1 MRAASTLI
9 AVFLAFAAAAAN
21 AAEPHTLEDFLK
33 RDQYGAL
40 ALSPDGS
47 HYAVE
52 VPHGDRTNLVIIRRS
67 DRTVTGYA
75 NLGKDRYVDGFAW
88 VNNERVLIGTAEKFG
103 SLDQPLL
110 TGEIYAINADGSGSG
125 LLFGFRADGAQ
136 LGTRHDRGRQEE
148 ASAFLI
154 DTIPGD
160 DRNVLIAVWPWT
172 QSEPYT
178 RAERMDVYTGK
189 RQVVARAPVQRA
201 RFLADLSGVVRFA
214 VGEGVDNVTKTYYR
228 SGEKAEWELVNDEIK
243 TGRIVT
249 PVGFAAAGRTAYLQ
263 VEQATGP
270 DAIHTFDTQTRES
283 APALRGEF
291 ADPHAFLH
299 DPVDRSMVG
308 AVFMEGRPRLRFF
321 DEQGAA
327 ARLYK
332 SLQAAFPG
340 HLVTLGEA
348 TRDGAQVLLAVQG
361 DRSPGDYYV
370 FDLKRKQADLAL
382 MRRDWIDPTRTAARE
397 PVVIQARDGRTL
409 HGYLTLPPGA
419 ARQGLPLIVNPHGGP
434 FTVADV
440 WGFDDEPQLLAARG
454 YAVLQVNFRGSGNY
468 GREHMRAGFQ
478 QWGRAMQDDLTDA
491 TRWAINEGIADPSRI
506 CIYGASYGGYAA
518 LMGAAKEPELYRC
531 VAGYVGVYDMPLM
544 YRRGDIALRRSGRTF
559 LEQALGKQDLEA
571 VSPTRLADRIRA
583 PVFLA
588 AGGEDKRAP
597 LDHTQ
602 AMERALK
609 RAGKP
614 VETLV
619 FRTEGH
625 GFHDESNRREYYR
638 KLADFFERH
647 IGRGPTA
654 AAAAVAGDPV
664 TGVEQGEAAAVEAA
678 D

>member
-1 MRAASTLI
+1 MRAASILVV
-9 AVFLAFAAAAAN
+9 AFLAFAAAVAD
-21 AAEPHTLEDFLK
+21 AAEPHSLEDFLK

-40 ALSPDGS
+40 ALSPDGR

-52 VPHGDRTNLVIIRRS
+52 VPHGDRTNLAIIRRS

-75 NLGKDRYVDGFAW
+75 NLGKDRHVHAFHW
-88 VNNERVLIGTAEKFG
+88 VNNERVLIESAEKLG

-125 LLFGFRADGAQ
+125 LLFGYRADGTQ

-148 ASAFLI
+148 AWGFLI

-178 RAERMDVYTGK
+178 RAERMDVYSGK

-228 SGEKAEWELVNDEIK
+228 SGERAEWELINDEAA
-243 TGRIVT
+243 TGRVVV
-249 PVGFAAAGRTAYLQ
+249 PVGFAADGRTAYLQ
-263 VEQATGP
+263 LEQATGP
-270 DAIHTFDTQTRES
+270 DAVHAFDMQTRES
-283 APALRGEF
+283 VPALRGEF
-291 ADPHAFLH
+291 ADPHAYLR
-299 DPVDRSMVG
+299 DPVDRSLVG

-340 HLVTLGEA
+340 QLVTLGEA
-348 TRDGAQVLLAVQG
+348 TRDGAQVLLSVRS

-370 FDLKRKQADLAL
+370 FDLNEKKADLAL
-382 MRRDWIDPTRTAARE
+382 VRRDWIDPARTAAME
-397 PVVIQARDGRTL
+397 PVVIRARDGRSL
-409 HGYLTLPPGA
+409 HGYLTLPPGGG
-419 ARQGLPLIVNPHGGP
+419 RQGLPLIVNPHGGP
-434 FTVADV
+434 FGIADV
-440 WGFDDEPQLLAARG
+440 WGFDEETQLLAAHG

-468 GREHMRAGFQ
+468 GREHVRAGFQ
-478 QWGRAMQDDLTDA
+478 QWGRAMQDDVTDA
-491 TRWAINEGIADPSRI
+491 TRWAIGEGIADPSRI

-518 LMGAAKEPELYRC
+518 LMGTAREPELYRC
-531 VAGYVGVYDMPLM
+531 AAGYVGVYDMPLM
-544 YRRGDIALRRSGRTF
+544 YRRGDIALRRSGRNY
-559 LEQALGKQDLEA
+559 LEQALGRQDLEA
-571 VSPTRLADRIRA
+571 VSPTRLADRIQA

-625 GFHDESNRREYYR
+625 GFYVESNRREYYG
-638 KLADFFERH
+638 KLIDFFERH
-647 IGRGPTA
+647 IGRGA
-654 AAAAVAGDPV
+654 AAAAGAG
-664 TGVEQGEAAAVEAA
+664 GERAAAQGEAAALESA